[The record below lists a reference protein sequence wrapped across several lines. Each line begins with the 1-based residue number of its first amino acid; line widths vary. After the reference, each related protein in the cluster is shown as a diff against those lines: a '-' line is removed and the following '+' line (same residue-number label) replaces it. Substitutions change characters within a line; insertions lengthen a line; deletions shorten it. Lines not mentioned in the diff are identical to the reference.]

1 MFEFFFTH
9 HEALHN
15 FILFLRSEMHVPS
28 VSIRF
33 GLILE
38 AYCRGSLEH
47 MKSLLRQLD
56 ALHKFKGKIN
66 ILLHSLGGLLN
77 KGKQLHI
84 LYTDKAFQ

>member
-1 MFEFFFTH
+1 
-9 HEALHN
+9 
-15 FILFLRSEMHVPS
+15 MHVPS

-56 ALHKFKGKIN
+56 ALHKFKGN
-66 ILLHSLGGLLN
+66 IVLHTVVTTSGISSPDFMKTSMLWICL
-77 KGKQLHI
+77 
-84 LYTDKAFQ
+84 DFVD